1 MKRHLILILG
11 LAASLLA
18 YAGVYFASTAPA
30 RDLQNCPAP
39 ELAWLKQQY
48 NLSDAEFKR
57 ISELHAGYLPQCRAM
72 CAKID
77 AKNAEIRG
85 LLENSTNVTSQVQA
99 ALNEA
104 GQLRAQC
111 QAQMLNHFF
120 QVSLT
125 MSPEQGKKYL
135 AWVRSKTVHGN
146 SEMKHDGA
154 ENHEDTPHS
163 MH

>member
-1 MKRHLILILG
+1 M
-11 LAASLLA
+11 LA
-18 YAGVYFASTAPA
+18 YGGVYFASTAPA
-30 RDLQNCPAP
+30 RDLRNCPAP
-39 ELAWLKQQY
+39 ELAWLKQQF
-48 NLSDAEFKR
+48 NLGDAEFRR

-85 LLENSTNVTSQVQA
+85 LLENSTNVTPQVQL

-120 QVSLT
+120 QVSQT

-146 SEMKHDGA
+146 SEMEHDRA
-154 ENHEDTPHS
+154 ENHEDTPQSIH
-163 MH
+163 